1 MADFNQLLTLNPTK
15 FSTIGNVVHHPQ
27 VNANIQSCELT
38 FVVKPSGPHLKRWRG
53 QYSGSK
59 WKSTKLKSVSN
70 IIKSW
75 VSYIRGF
82 LKLQHLWQGL
92 CSGEEAERP
101 HYRLP
106 WSHPGTSKLLF
117 SIFSFWYRNANMY
130 SKLYLI
136 CVVWPSLVRNITTNT
151 LICSKENSFSSFFN
165 I

>member
-1 MADFNQLLTLNPTK
+1 MGGGGGNSIQVWEGAWMWFECDNCGKEVWTNHKLRNHQGNAHNSFSDDCWHTLTL
-15 FSTIGNVVHHPQ
+15 
-27 VNANIQSCELT
+27 CDLT

-106 WSHPGTSKLLF
+106 WSHLGTSKLLF
-117 SIFSFWYRNANMY
+117 SIFPFGTEM
-130 SKLYLI
+130 LT
-136 CVVWPSLVRNITTNT
+136 CVVSYI
-151 LICSKENSFSSFFN
+151 
-165 I
+165 